1 MAYLLKVLA
10 WVLLSIAKFIA
21 APFLMMMNPTGEDW
35 TWIETVLITTT
46 GAAIGVFVFYH
57 FGEWLSAQLSRFKF
71 RTSKKKKVFTRSRR
85 MFVRL
90 KSRFGIVGLIM
101 ISVFISVPLTAI
113 LGARLYKHDKAAIPK
128 LIIGFAV
135 WSVLLTTI
143 AYLIRFLG

>member
-1 MAYLLKVLA
+1 
-10 WVLLSIAKFIA
+10 
-21 APFLMMMNPTGEDW
+21 
-35 TWIETVLITTT
+35 
-46 GAAIGVFVFYH
+46 
-57 FGEWLSAQLSRFKF
+57 
-71 RTSKKKKVFTRSRR
+71 
-85 MFVRL
+85 
-90 KSRFGIVGLIM
+90 M